1 MVLVNS
7 ASTIER
13 LLYVAIIVY
22 YTDVLLSL
30 LSGNVTTT
38 QANWTGHLGDDSM
51 DGMGN
56 VHIATSF
63 AEQLLDP
70 L

>member
-1 MVLVNS
+1 MVLVIS
-7 ASTIER
+7 ASTIEW

-22 YTDVLLSL
+22 YTDVLLPL

-38 QANWTGHLGDDSM
+38 QANWTGHLGDDSVN
-51 DGMGN
+51 GMN
-56 VHIATSF
+56 SVHIATSF

>member
-22 YTDVLLSL
+22 YTDVLLPL
-30 LSGNVTTT
+30 LSGNVATT
-38 QANWTGHLGDDSM
+38 QANWTGHVGNDSM
-51 DGMGN
+51 NGMGS